1 MIHFEIK
8 MSENEMKKVQ
18 VHWDITLSAP
28 SRALEYAI
36 AISYDCHCC
45 SIVVIKKS
53 FIYFITISN
62 HSGKS

>member
-1 MIHFEIK
+1 LGHHLKCPI
-8 MSENEMKKVQ
+8 
-18 VHWDITLSAP
+18 

-53 FIYFITISN
+53 FIFFITISN
-62 HSGKS
+62 HTGKSLT